1 MILIHL
7 YTQFYGNILLFA
19 AIFYDIAIAHM
30 MLLTYKNLCDI
41 DLLYILI
48 LQNDDNI
55 AILFN
60 PTAKK
65 LKQVCYWPCIT
76 IGLSDSVNLKSASQL
91 CIFIK
96 FCDF

>member
-30 MLLTYKNLCDI
+30 MLLIYKNLCDI
-41 DLLYILI
+41 DLLYI
-48 LQNDDNI
+48 QNDDNI
-55 AILFN
+55 AILPN
-60 PTAKK
+60 PTAKN
-65 LKQVCYWPCIT
+65 LKQVCYWRCIT